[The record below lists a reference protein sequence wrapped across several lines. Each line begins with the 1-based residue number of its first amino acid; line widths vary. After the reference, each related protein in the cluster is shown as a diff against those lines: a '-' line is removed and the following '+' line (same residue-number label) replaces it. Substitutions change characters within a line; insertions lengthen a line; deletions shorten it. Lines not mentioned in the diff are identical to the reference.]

1 MGRRLICCWVVEKRS
16 RAANA
21 NPLAYITMGFTHGL
35 IHPVS
40 FLLTYGL
47 LTEICHYF
55 EKGIR

>member
-47 LTEICHYF
+47 LTEICHY
-55 EKGIR
+55 